1 MKTKKKTNEPTKKK
15 GKKRWR
21 GEEDGSNTSYPSA
34 FTEEVERFLEESE
47 KKPKVKLGQRTFLYF
62 VLKNQRISLFIFLI
76 NRTIR
81 TSLNRNKTFS
91 VQIINIINENK

>member
-47 KKPKVKLGQRTFLYF
+47 KKPKGFQSFNSY
-62 VLKNQRISLFIFLI
+62 
-76 NRTIR
+76 
-81 TSLNRNKTFS
+81 
-91 VQIINIINENK
+91 